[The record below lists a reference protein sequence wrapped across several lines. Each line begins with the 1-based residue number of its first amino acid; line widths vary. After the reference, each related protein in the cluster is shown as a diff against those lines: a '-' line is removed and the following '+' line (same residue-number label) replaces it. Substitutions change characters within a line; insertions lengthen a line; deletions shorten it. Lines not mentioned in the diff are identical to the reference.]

1 MVKRP
6 LKEQFPVV
14 QSLTEVCS
22 TWEENTNFGKLFG
35 TVILVLVSLIGSAV
49 LCVGYLN
56 KRGQK
61 QIIEKQLDKA
71 EIIQAQLRKR
81 NTLYEMGLWS

>member
-1 MVKRP
+1 M
-6 LKEQFPVV
+6 
-14 QSLTEVCS
+14 
-22 TWEENTNFGKLFG
+22 
-35 TVILVLVSLIGSAV
+35 LVSLIGSAV